1 MIYIKYLTNCD
12 AMCGGV
18 RLFLFPQLSYPL
30 GKMVPGLSPRF
41 KLFNFYNFGI
51 RKMVTMDE

>member
-1 MIYIKYLTNCD
+1 
-12 AMCGGV
+12 MCGGV
-18 RLFLFPQLSYPL
+18 RLFWFPQLSYPL